1 MKGQV
6 FMKNKIITLLENVKI
21 KSPLVHNIT
30 NYVTVNDCANAI
42 LAIGASPVMADSIME
57 ASDIT
62 SVSSSLV
69 INIGTLN
76 ECTVESM
83 IASGKTANKLG
94 IPVIFDPV
102 GSGASPFRNHTVNK
116 ILGQV
121 HVSVLKGNLSEIAF
135 IAGIDS
141 KTKGVDASLESL
153 NYNSEEI
160 ATEVADRYE
169 CITAITGNID
179 VITNGRQTVKIM
191 NGHQMLSQITGTG
204 CMTTALIGAFAGA
217 TDNDYFTA
225 AVAGI
230 ASMGI
235 AGELAY
241 AESGASGT
249 GSFRISTIDALSLLN
264 SNIIGEM
271 LKIEQK

>member
-1 MKGQV
+1 MK
-6 FMKNKIITLLENVKI
+6 KKIITLLENVKAG
-21 KSPLVHNIT
+21 SPLVHNIT

-62 SVSSSLV
+62 SISSSLV

-76 ECTVESM
+76 ERTVESM
-83 IASGKTANKLG
+83 IASGKTANKLR

-102 GSGASPFRNHTVNK
+102 GAGASPFRNQTVSK

-121 HVSVLKGNLSEIAF
+121 QVTVLKGNLSEMAF

-141 KTKGVDASLESL
+141 KTKGVDASPESQ

-160 ATEVADRYE
+160 AAQVSSKYK
-169 CITAITGNID
+169 CITAVTGKTD
-179 VITNGRQTVKIM
+179 VITDGSQTVKIL
-191 NGHQMLSQITGTG
+191 NGHQMLSQVTGTG

-225 AVAGI
+225 TAAGI

-241 AESGASGT
+241 AESGTSGT
-249 GSFRISTIDALSLLN
+249 GSFRSSIIDSLSLLN
-264 SNIIGEM
+264 SDIIGEM